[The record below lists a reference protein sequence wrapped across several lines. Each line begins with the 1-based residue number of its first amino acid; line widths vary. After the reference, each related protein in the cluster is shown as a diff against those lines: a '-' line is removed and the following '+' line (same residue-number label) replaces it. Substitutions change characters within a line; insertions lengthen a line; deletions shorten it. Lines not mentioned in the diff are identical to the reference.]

1 MIPANSR
8 FVAFILFLLSIP
20 LAAGCRDDRRH
31 QATEVTTLETKT
43 GVVASDAPPVEVTRA
58 LLARLSKAQHSRA
71 RGLGV
76 PANRD
81 EYLSTMAEVR
91 GLAAR
96 ASIFETYRG
105 RGGAQVPADLK
116 EDGAVRVV
124 TESWVSI
131 CAHYADQLPSATIA
145 PLAVSGTLASVVADL
160 PAAPASNPHHPK
172 STNTPTRIVIRLL
185 VDSSNS
191 WKVNRIDLESTST
204 TLAGQP
210 GISQPISRPATT
222 QSAAQPAG

>member
-1 MIPANSR
+1 
-8 FVAFILFLLSIP
+8 
-20 LAAGCRDDRRH
+20 
-31 QATEVTTLETKT
+31 VTTLEVKT
-43 GVVASDAPPVEVTRA
+43 GVVAPDAQPADVTRA
-58 LLARLSKAQHSRA
+58 LLERLAKAQHARS

-81 EYLSTMAEVR
+81 EYLATMAEVR

-96 ASIFETYRG
+96 ASIFETYRA

-131 CAHYADQLPSATIA
+131 CAHYADQLQNAAITPLTLSGKTAT
-145 PLAVSGTLASVVADL
+145 VVADL
-160 PAAPASNPHHPK
+160 PAFPTTDPHLPK
-172 STNTPTRIVIRLL
+172 TANTPTRIVFRLIM
-185 VDSSNS
+185 DSSNS
-191 WKVNRIDLESTST
+191 WKVNRVDLESATT

-210 GISQPISRPATT
+210 GISQPISRPAAT